1 MDRVEG
7 ISKFERLF
15 RISSGLDVDKSDLK
29 RLYNFINEKIRDM
42 LLIAQYTA
50 KANDRDI
57 IYPWDLP
64 LTKGIE
70 ERIHRFKKFN
80 EELGLDPILEGL
92 TNAPMLDV
100 QYGISFEEDL
110 SNVAGAIIVS
120 LADVFKVIDPDLKNP
135 QTEHWDKAFGLYS
148 ILM

>member
-7 ISKFERLF
+7 VSKFERLF
-15 RISSGLDVDKSDLK
+15 RLSSGLDVDKSDLK
-29 RLYNFINEKIRDM
+29 RLNDFINEKIRDL
-42 LLIAQYTA
+42 LLIAQDTA

-70 ERIHRFKKFN
+70 ECISRYVKFN
-80 EELGLDPILEGL
+80 EQLGLNPILNGL
-92 TNAPMLDV
+92 TNAPMLDA

-120 LADVFKVIDPDLKNP
+120 LADVFKAIDPELKNP
-135 QTEHWDKAFGLYS
+135 QTEDWDRVLRLYS